1 MLASSPTKEIGRQV
15 AELRKKRGLTLSG
28 LAELSSVSKASI
40 SALENGQSNPTLE
53 TLWSLADALGV
64 EFGALVGEG
73 TDLRV
78 EETDGLSV
86 QLVERSTSPQIVEV
100 FKFSLG
106 PHATRHAEAHP
117 GGVVEHIVVL
127 SGSMTAGPVGE
138 LTRLGPGQSHRFA
151 ADTPHLYQA
160 GPEPCT
166 AIVSVVYPKTVLDRT
181 PFDHDLPWP
190 RSQAD
195 WTEIHQRL
203 HRAAIEV
210 QNGCTALRLT
220 FPGAPV
226 TESAVKKLK
235 SLIEPDKASKPVRTF
250 ALSAPDLSLVTFYRV
265 PRMSPLAAGDAL
277 KGPLAE
283 RCRALATK
291 ALAPWYEAELALE
304 KAQHDGPDTET
315 VIEATLLAEIPTQ
328 AGIPTVP
335 AAWNPP
341 ADASA
346 PSKSE
351 RRSAKRLFEDRIDV
365 DAYENF
371 ELFHPAY
378 ARQVMALAEM
388 LPALPEW
395 GQRNL
400 LDIGTGP
407 GQALEMLLELRPE
420 IRAVAVDPSPSACR
434 YLAQRFK
441 KDRRVEVVNASITE
455 FRPQDE
461 PFTAA
466 ISLGASHH
474 LDTAEFLH
482 AAFDCLAPGG
492 LFIVADE
499 MLSPF
504 HDRAG
509 RAGALIRHHLW
520 YILDTLVELPAK
532 AAEPERALERI
543 FRDRLP
549 LAMALALAD
558 QHDAAIRLVREIWHQ
573 AQGLGLPYLP
583 SVPLAGFL
591 HFHLLELQALIAGL
605 DYEVEQ
611 KTYPGR
617 FLSLARNCGFDCRH
631 HQRVYATDGD
641 GPLDAGTHLFVLK
654 RR

>member
-73 TDLRV
+73 ADLRL
-78 EETDGLSV
+78 EESDGLSV

-100 FKFSLG
+100 FKFNLAPNAS
-106 PHATRHAEAHP
+106 RHAEPHP
-117 GGVVEHIVVL
+117 GGVIEHIVVL
-127 SGSMTAGPVGE
+127 SGIMTAGPLGE
-138 LTRLGPGQSHRFA
+138 LIRLGPGQSHRFL
-151 ADTPHLYQA
+151 ADSPHLYQA
-160 GPEPCT
+160 GPEPCA
-166 AIVSVVYPKTVLDRT
+166 AIVTVVYPKTVLDRT

-195 WTEIHQRL
+195 WAEIRQRL
-203 HRAAIEV
+203 QRAAIEV

-220 FPGAPV
+220 FPGAPLS
-226 TESAVKKLK
+226 EAANKKLK
-235 SLIEPDKASKPVRTF
+235 SLIEPTKFSQPVRTY
-250 ALSAPDLSLVTFYRV
+250 ALSAPDPSLVTFYRA
-265 PRMSPLAAGDAL
+265 PRMSPLAQGDAL
-277 KGPLAE
+277 KGPLAD

-291 ALAPWYEAELALE
+291 AMAPSSEADTILE
-304 KAQHDGPDTET
+304 QAQFDGPDSAT
-315 VIEATLLAEIPTQ
+315 VIEATLLAEIPSQ

-335 AAWNPP
+335 AAWQTPSS
-341 ADASA
+341 DAL
-346 PSKSE
+346 PDQSE
-351 RRSAKRLFEDRIDV
+351 RRTTKRLFEDRIDV

-378 ARQVMALAEM
+378 ARQVLAMAEM
-388 LPALPEW
+388 LPSLPEW
-395 GQRNL
+395 GKRNL

-420 IRAVAVDPSPSACR
+420 IRAVAVDPSPRACA
-434 YLAQRFK
+434 YLGERFK

-455 FRPQDE
+455 YRPDE
-461 PFTAA
+461 EPYTAA
-466 ISLGASHH
+466 VSLGASHH
-474 LDTAEFLH
+474 LDTSEFLH
-482 AAFDCLAPGG
+482 SIFECLAPGG
-492 LFIVADE
+492 LLLVADE
-499 MLSPF
+499 MLAPF
-504 HDRAG
+504 HDRAS

-520 YILDTLVELPAK
+520 YILDTLVDLPPK
-532 AAEPERALERI
+532 AAEPERALARVLAE
-543 FRDRLP
+543 RLP
-549 LAMALALAD
+549 LAMALAHAGR
-558 QHDAAIRLVREIWHQ
+558 HEAATRLVREIWQQ
-573 AQGLGLPYLP
+573 AQGLGLPDLP
-583 SVPLAGFL
+583 SVPIAGFL
-591 HFHLLELQALIAGL
+591 HFHLLELQALVAGL

-611 KTYPGR
+611 KTYPSR
-617 FLSLARNCGFDCRH
+617 FLSLARHCGFECRN
-631 HQRVYATDGD
+631 HQRIYATDGD